1 MKLKKDKIKKQ
12 ALEITKH
19 RRLYE
24 KMHAFLTMCGIK
36 HCHALINRMGGPT
49 CSFSER
55 LALFR
60 NIFSFNTRY
69 LGEKEGLVTIK
80 VRPNVPIIPAFN
92 ETLNNIIAIA
102 PSHVLLIRG
111 DESLAVCP
119 GSASCC

>member
-12 ALEITKH
+12 ALEVKNH
-19 RRLYE
+19 RRSFE
-24 KMHAFLTMCGIK
+24 KMHVLLKMSGIK
-36 HCHALINRMGGPT
+36 HCHALINRTGGVT
-49 CSFSER
+49 SSFSGR

-60 NIFSFNTRY
+60 NIFSFNTGY
-69 LGEKEGLVTIK
+69 LGEKEGPVTIK
-80 VRPNVPIIPAFN
+80 VRPNVSIILAFS
-92 ETLNNIIAIA
+92 ETLNNIIPIP